1 MSSCCCVAESDPS
14 DDRAEPYKLGPQHG
28 QPNIQMNP
36 SRQSSK
42 ENERIAMETV
52 VKSYTPE
59 PEPSA
64 NFETSKILY
73 RKELKSGLR
82 TGKRWLKTRY
92 ALIPSNA
99 CAKEVVNFLLE
110 KWRLPK
116 PNLVISIVGGTSN
129 FHMNIQRREVFR
141 IGIAKAAATTG
152 AWIISSGLNCG
163 IVKTIGEAVKDHAV
177 AAGRGRKKVAAIALT
192 SLREIDGAQS
202 LIDGAEHGR
211 PVIYG
216 QGSERI
222 TQQAM
227 LDPNHPYALLV
238 TDPKRDSS
246 TSASSSSQNHRQD
259 ADPMTIRDQQSSE
272 IRIRSLIEHEISS
285 RNITLSSTNVPTVC
299 LLVNG
304 GPHQIHAVHNAIE
317 NKTPV
322 LVLAGSKGCANVIA
336 KAYRQNDD
344 GSSSLHNIVRQEF
357 GNNVPPSEMVE
368 LLKKV
373 NEIVKRKHL
382 ITIFDLD
389 GVEGVPRI
397 DIDEAFLKALLRG
410 SQGSGK
416 KDQLHMAVV
425 WRRVTLAQNQLLS
438 QYKWKSSE
446 LFEALRIALVNDQT
460 DFIRLFL
467 DINVKLED
475 YLHAGELRRLYNEV
489 HEDTLLYKLLLK
501 HRGRNNKMPVDLCDV
516 GHVIKSLTTHA
527 YEPLYLSDSQP
538 TLNPCRELF
547 LWAVLQ
553 DRQETARLFWEEGK
567 AWIGGALVASR
578 IMRAMQRLETEPQR
592 LANLEEH
599 QREYEKL
606 AVGVLDH
613 CYREDRRRTSLLL
626 IREMPEWG
634 NVSCLCLGAAAH
646 DKHFIA
652 HPAVQNVL
660 NDLWSGRLSRQ
671 NSHWQSWLATFFP
684 PYALWGIR
692 FVDEEKDR
700 IYSVTLQTRAS
711 KTRACGQ
718 LQFDSDDEEDGL
730 IDKRRDSIL
739 SDTGSITFNSSSFR
753 AHVPAQNFTLL
764 PFDEMLKH
772 KTVNLESIMNH
783 EEKTRVPW
791 TKRLP
796 LFFSAPAI
804 NFRYYVMS
812 HIVFLAL
819 FSYVL
824 LVEFKAEAT
833 ITEYV
838 LIGWVGTLAIETIR
852 QMISIGGFFD
862 CRKFIQSWLLNYY
875 YLVDAVCVIMFAAG
889 TVIRHYPG
897 MLDAARI
904 IHSLTLVTFYIR
916 LLHIFSVN
924 KHLGPKLI
932 MIMKMINDLLV
943 FICILLVFVLAYGIA
958 CQAVL
963 FPHVTDTRQ
972 MMKGIFYRSYFQIY
986 GELFLE
992 ELEGRND
999 CSNEDP
1005 QMEPCPAN
1013 MWFGTSILAVYLFI
1027 SNVLLLNLLI
1037 AMLNYTFALVQENTD
1052 VVWKFQRYSL
1062 IKDYYN
1068 RPILAP
1074 PFIIISHIFILY
1086 SFILRCWCG
1095 CCDRFA
1101 LSRSLRRL
1109 LPGDLIAEITTWEKI
1124 QGEDYVTKR
1133 NKKRNLDLTDRM
1145 STTEMKL
1152 ESLSRKSTAFF
1163 NNPEIGTQMKERL
1176 DNLEYQMTEMKELLH
1191 QTLKAVSGSAGE
1203 ATIKGQTPK
1212 KLIPK
1217 TSTERGEVKESKARD
1232 EVEEDVSNEE
1242 EERTLEE
1249 CKEDGEDGRQME
1261 EQRLEQDEEKEE
1273 QERLEQEELVQ
1284 EDEESILDINLE
1296 LINDN
1301 E

>member
-1 MSSCCCVAESDPS
+1 MTSPSNMSSCCCCAESSPS
-14 DDRAEPYKLGPQHG
+14 GDRAEQYKLGPPNG
-28 QPNIQMNP
+28 QSTKQ
-36 SRQSSK
+36 SRRNFGQSSSQ
-42 ENERIAMETV
+42 EPGEVAMETV
-52 VKSYTPE
+52 HSYTPQ

-64 NFETSKILY
+64 DFQTSKILY

-99 CAKEVVNFLLE
+99 CPTDVVNFLLE

-116 PNLVISIVGGTSN
+116 PNLVISIVGGTSK

-141 IGIAKAAATTG
+141 VGIAKAAATTG

-163 IVKTIGEAVKDHAV
+163 IVKTVGEAVKDHAV
-177 AAGRGRKKVAAIALT
+177 AAGAGRGRKKVAAIALT
-192 SLREIDGAQS
+192 SLSEIDGAQS
-202 LIDGAEHGR
+202 LIDGALHDR
-211 PVIYG
+211 PVVYG
-216 QGSERI
+216 QGSERMA
-222 TQQAM
+222 QQAM
-227 LDPNHPYALLV
+227 LDPNHTYALLI
-238 TDPKRDSS
+238 TDPKTD
-246 TSASSSSQNHRQD
+246 TTTSSSSSSSSSSSHNGPD
-259 ADPMTIRDQQSSE
+259 VDPMSERDQQGSE
-272 IRIRSLIEHEISS
+272 IRIRSQIEHEIST
-285 RNITLSSTNVPTVC
+285 RNITHSSTNVPVIC
-299 LLVNG
+299 FLVNG
-304 GPHQIHAVHNAIE
+304 GPHHIRAIHNAIE
-317 NKTPV
+317 NRTPV

-336 KAYRQNDD
+336 KALRQTDEA
-344 GSSSLHNIVRQEF
+344 SSSLHNIMRQEF
-357 GNNVPPSEMVE
+357 GDTIPPGETVE
-368 LLKKV
+368 LLRKL

-382 ITIFDLD
+382 LTIFELD

-397 DIDEAFLKALLRG
+397 DIDEAFLKALLKG

-425 WRRVTLAQNQLLS
+425 WRRVTLAQGQLLK

-446 LFEALRIALVNDQT
+446 LFEALRMALVNDQT

-489 HEDTLLYKLLLK
+489 SEDTLLYKLLLK
-501 HRGRNNKMPVDLCDV
+501 QRGQNKVPVDLPDV
-516 GHVIKSLTTHA
+516 GTVIKSLTTHS

-538 TLNPCRELF
+538 ILNPCRELF

-553 DRQETARLFWEEGK
+553 DRQETARLFWDEGK
-567 AWIGGALVASR
+567 AWIGGALVASK
-578 IMRAMQRLETEPQR
+578 IMRAMQKLETEPQR

-646 DKHFIA
+646 DKQFIA

-660 NDLWSGRLSRQ
+660 NDLWSGRISRQ
-671 NSHWQSWLATFFP
+671 NSHWQSFFATFFP
-684 PYALWGIR
+684 LYALWGIK

-700 IYSVTLQTRAS
+700 VYSVTLQTRAS
-711 KTRACGQ
+711 KTRACGRFE
-718 LQFDSDDEEDGL
+718 LDSEDEEDGQF
-730 IDKRRDSIL
+730 DRRRDSIL
-739 SDTGSITFNSSSFR
+739 SDTGSIAFNSSSFR
-753 AHVPAQNFTLL
+753 AHAPARNFTLL
-764 PFDEMLKH
+764 PFDEMFKH

-824 LVEFKAEAT
+824 LVEFKSEVT

-875 YLVDAVCVIMFAAG
+875 YLVDAVCVIMFTAG
-889 TVIRHYPG
+889 AVLRHYPG

-904 IHSLTLVTFYIR
+904 VLSLTLVTFYIR

-932 MIMKMINDLLV
+932 MIIKMMNDLVV
-943 FICILLVFVLAYGIA
+943 FMCILMVFLLAYGIA

-963 FPHVTDTRQ
+963 FPHVADTRQ
-972 MMKGIFYRSYFQIY
+972 MLKGIFYRSYFQIY

-992 ELEGRND
+992 ELEGRNG

-1005 QMEPCPAN
+1005 TMEPCPAN
-1013 MWFGTSILAVYLFI
+1013 TWFGTTILAVYLFI

-1037 AMLNYTFALVQENTD
+1037 AMLNYTFASVQENTD

-1074 PFIIISHIFILY
+1074 PFIIISHFFILY

-1133 NKKRNLDLTDRM
+1133 NKTKNLDLTDRM
-1145 STTEMKL
+1145 SATEMKL
-1152 ESLSRKSTAFF
+1152 ENLSRKSTAFF

-1176 DNLEYQMTEMKELLH
+1176 DNLEYQMRDMKELLH
-1191 QTLKAVSGSAGE
+1191 QTLKAVSGSGPARE
-1203 ATIKGQTPK
+1203 AIHKSPSKSLHAVTSLQKVELKQT
-1212 KLIPK
+1212 
-1217 TSTERGEVKESKARD
+1217 KED
-1232 EVEEDVSNEE
+1232 ISNEE
-1242 EERTLEE
+1242 EERARIEEGKQEEEDEGLLE
-1249 CKEDGEDGRQME
+1249 
-1261 EQRLEQDEEKEE
+1261 EE
-1273 QERLEQEELVQ
+1273 QEG
-1284 EDEESILDINLE
+1284 DESILEIDLDSIQDRE
-1296 LINDN
+1296 L
-1301 E
+1301 